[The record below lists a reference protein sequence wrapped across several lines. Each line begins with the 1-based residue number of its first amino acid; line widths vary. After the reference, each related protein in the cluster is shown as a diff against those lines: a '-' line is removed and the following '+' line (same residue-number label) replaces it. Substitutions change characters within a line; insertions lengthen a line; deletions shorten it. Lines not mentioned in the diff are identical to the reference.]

1 MNNCVKLLQYF
12 IKNGSHVNGKT
23 KDGNSTLT
31 LHKSHS
37 RTIGAFTN
45 DLLHKTTY
53 IPIKLALFW
62 VMLGS
67 WPFESKQILTW
78 PFQRGIIQLCR
89 SKGCQMTSPQSPAIK
104 CCLAG
109 LALAQLEPP
118 AAASAGA
125 TPNLSLDLR
134 SRLPTLKA
142 GHLAALWPTELY
154 DTSLERSSLNLF
166 GFKRPRT

>member
-1 MNNCVKLLQYF
+1 MTEIFLKKNSKNKKL
-12 IKNGSHVNGKT
+12 H
-23 KDGNSTLT
+23 TLP
-31 LHKSHS
+31 KSHS

-109 LALAQLEPP
+109 LALAQLERP

-125 TPNLSLDLR
+125 TPNLSLDLS
-134 SRLPTLKA
+134 SRLRPLIA
-142 GHLAALWPTELY
+142 GNFENNEAACLY
-154 DTSLERSSLNLF
+154 NISY
-166 GFKRPRT
+166 

>member
-1 MNNCVKLLQYF
+1 MDRIKAFIENN
-12 IKNGSHVNGKT
+12 I
-23 KDGNSTLT
+23 STT
-31 LHKSHS
+31 LPKSHS

-53 IPIKLALFW
+53 VPIKLALFW

-78 PFQRGIIQLCR
+78 PFQRGIVWLCR
-89 SKGCQMTSPQSPAIK
+89 PKACQTTIPQSPAIK

-109 LALAQLEPP
+109 MALAQLERP

-125 TPNLSLDLR
+125 TPNLSLDLS
-134 SRLPTLKA
+134 SRLRPLIA
-142 GHLAALWPTELY
+142 GHFAALWPTELY
-154 DTSLERSSLNLF
+154 DTFLERPYQYLF
-166 GFKRPRT
+166 RFKKPRT

>member
-1 MNNCVKLLQYF
+1 MD
-12 IKNGSHVNGKT
+12 IKHAVMPNFNFDFNHHWFGLSKEVC
-23 KDGNSTLT
+23 TLP
-31 LHKSHS
+31 KSHS

-45 DLLHKTTY
+45 DLLHKTSY

-109 LALAQLEPP
+109 LALAQLERP

-134 SRLPTLKA
+134 SRLPTLMA
-142 GHLAALWPTELY
+142 GNFVNNEAKRTCN
-154 DTSLERSSLNLF
+154 TSLESSYISSLI
-166 GFKRPRT
+166 G

>member
-1 MNNCVKLLQYF
+1 MNDL
-12 IKNGSHVNGKT
+12 
-23 KDGNSTLT
+23 STLP
-31 LHKSHS
+31 KSHS

-109 LALAQLEPP
+109 LALAQLERP

-125 TPNLSLDLR
+125 TPNLSLDLS
-134 SRLPTLKA
+134 SRLRLWGLVIWQPFDLQSCMMPLWNSQISICLDSKA
-142 GHLAALWPTELY
+142 QEPSMAQNEASFMGI
-154 DTSLERSSLNLF
+154 
-166 GFKRPRT
+166 